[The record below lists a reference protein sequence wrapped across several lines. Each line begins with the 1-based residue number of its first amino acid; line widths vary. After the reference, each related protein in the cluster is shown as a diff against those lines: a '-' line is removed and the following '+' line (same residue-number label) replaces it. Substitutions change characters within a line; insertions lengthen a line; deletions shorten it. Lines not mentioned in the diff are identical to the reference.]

1 VSSNLLK
8 VSVHETVK
16 SGTEPAPGRLSGL
29 FIHNHPFKCD
39 AQRRRTELAA
49 HTHTHDSPDNCQSAL
64 RGTRARPTA
73 RLRSHST
80 RRVPGGEPRHCR
92 SAAPM
97 PYKEDRP
104 RTSYMPHNSTHPA
117 PTQVIP
123 AALQRCSSGLQ
134 VLTHAATRT
143 RRHQTWLRFRRT
155 GLMFRHTWLRFRQ
168 TWLWFRQTWLRFG
181 RRSRINPPRMA
192 TSSVAASIGGPNGSS
207 TRLSPRL
214 MIARARQK

>member
-1 VSSNLLK
+1 MQGHRTGTLTRL
-8 VSVHETVK
+8 
-16 SGTEPAPGRLSGL
+16 TEPV
-29 FIHNHPFKCD
+29 
-39 AQRRRTELAA
+39 
-49 HTHTHDSPDNCQSAL
+49 SPRDPP
-64 RGTRARPTA
+64 RPARTA
-73 RLRSHST
+73 RLRPHST
-80 RRVPGGEPRHCR
+80 RCVPGGVPRHCR

-123 AALQRCSSGLQ
+123 AAQQRCSSGLQ

-143 RRHQTWLRFRRT
+143 RRHQTWLRFRHTWLRFRKT
-155 GLMFRHTWLRFRQ
+155 WLRFRQTRLRFRQTWLGFRQTWLGFRQTWLVFRHTWLRF
-168 TWLWFRQTWLRFG
+168 G
-181 RRSRINPPRMA
+181 SRSRINPPRMA
-192 TSSVAASIGGPNGSS
+192 TSSVAASIGGPSGSS